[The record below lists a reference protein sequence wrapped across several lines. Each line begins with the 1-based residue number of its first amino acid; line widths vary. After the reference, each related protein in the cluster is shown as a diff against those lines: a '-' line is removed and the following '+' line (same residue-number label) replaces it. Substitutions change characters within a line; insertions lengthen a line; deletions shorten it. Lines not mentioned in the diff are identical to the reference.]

1 VKITKTQLTKL
12 IKEEFAGLQKEGYGE
27 DVDRKALE
35 NAIYALEDV
44 VMPPTLGTPLE
55 QMVNELLKK
64 LYEMTGGR
72 R

>member
-1 VKITKTQLTKL
+1 MKITKTQLTKL
-12 IKEEFAGLQKEGYGE
+12 IKEEFTGLQKEGYGE

-55 QMVNELLKK
+55 QMVNELLKR